1 MFDFRRL
8 LPARPSQQRAD
19 QFQHIMEI
27 ATGIGRKNPSALR
40 DLVRALLRP
49 LQSEHLIA
57 VAEREQ
63 HAAPRE
69 ICGDWFFFNL
79 NPVLDVYDCRLRPT
93 PFYEVSL
100 VGDVVL
106 PTPWNRDRY
115 ELALATIG
123 SAKGQGVWRQD
134 LNHTISVWLPW
145 GIAFVTGGNHSITAG
160 ILAGEGV
167 IVANEVYDLA
177 RIFDLVACDG
187 YEYKDVRSG
196 QVVGLVNDYRRAA
209 VFEIGRLML
218 RDSYS

>member
-1 MFDFRRL
+1 M
-8 LPARPSQQRAD
+8 
-19 QFQHIMEI
+19 
-27 ATGIGRKNPSALR
+27 
-40 DLVRALLRP
+40 
-49 LQSEHLIA
+49 
-57 VAEREQ
+57 
-63 HAAPRE
+63 
-69 ICGDWFFFNL
+69 
-79 NPVLDVYDCRLRPT
+79 
-93 PFYEVSL
+93 
-100 VGDVVL
+100 